1 MFKVSLPSKLYVRVS
16 NDQSHQQICTCI
28 INHISKYV
36 FIDETFLQVNVQN
49 IVLREQLCKSII
61 IHTVNPVRHFT
72 DQMRHICVSVSSHM
86 YDFLALSI
94 SQILFK
100 DTQLFKISTIYRK
113 QFIIFLIFMFSLDQE
128 CYDIVKAKEKT
139 TTISAT
145 NGYVLLCS

>member
-16 NDQSHQQICTCI
+16 NNQSHQQICI

-49 IVLREQLCKSII
+49 IILREQLCKSII

-100 DTQLFKISTIYRK
+100 ETQMFKISTIYRK
-113 QFIIFLIFMFSLDQE
+113 YVIIFLISMFSVDQE
-128 CYDIVKAKEKT
+128 CYDIVTAKEKT

-145 NGYVLLCS
+145 NGYVQLCS